1 MSEAL
6 PVFVADR
13 PVEPPPMV
21 HVEPS
26 FTQRSSAG
34 LSRPQEI
41 LEEIRLA
48 EEDYKAGRV
57 ISAAESVRNMRR
69 AIAKKV

>member
-1 MSEAL
+1 MTEVL
-6 PVFVADR
+6 PVFAADR
-13 PVEPPPMV
+13 PVEPPPLV

-26 FTQRSSAG
+26 FTQRTSG
-34 LSRPQEI
+34 GQSRSQEI

-69 AIAKKV
+69 AIAEKI